1 MTSNIYWMAFR
12 LIFWFWFWFGNLAVD
27 DYVLLGNFMWPY
39 IYYALV
45 NASLVSIGAFLVAY
59 VEVISLESFLIYN
72 C

>member
-1 MTSNIYWMAFR
+1 M
-12 LIFWFWFWFGNLAVD
+12 D